1 MFINQNLLLY
11 KSKICNS
18 LETIATR
25 LKYQYIQYE
34 IIKIKIYHI
43 KYEYLKNIKDVIE
56 NIYIYISPTL
66 KSKLIII
73 IV

>member
-34 IIKIKIYHI
+34 IIKIHHI

-56 NIYIYISPTL
+56 KKYIYISPTL